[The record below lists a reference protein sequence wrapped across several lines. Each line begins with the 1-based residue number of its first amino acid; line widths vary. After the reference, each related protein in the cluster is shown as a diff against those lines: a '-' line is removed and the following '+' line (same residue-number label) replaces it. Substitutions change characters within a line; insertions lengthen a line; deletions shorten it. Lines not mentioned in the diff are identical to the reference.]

1 MILIPCHRRGT
12 QLSYWD
18 STCPISSLISCG
30 EAPQGAV
37 LVVEAA
43 LLQLGSP
50 APMFKGVGK
59 EWLPRLGVSN

>member
-1 MILIPCHRRGT
+1 MILIPRHRRST
-12 QLSYWD
+12 QLPYWD

-43 LLQLGSP
+43 PLQFGSL
-50 APMFKGVGK
+50 APMFKSVGK